1 MPAKLVDIAKHLGIS
16 VSTVSR
22 VVNGKDRVSQDTREK
37 VLKAIKEFD
46 YTPNEIARSLRSKTS
61 MT

>member
-22 VVNGKDRVSQDTREK
+22 VVNGRIVSQDTRKGFESNQG
-37 VLKAIKEFD
+37 V
-46 YTPNEIARSLRSKTS
+46 
-61 MT
+61 